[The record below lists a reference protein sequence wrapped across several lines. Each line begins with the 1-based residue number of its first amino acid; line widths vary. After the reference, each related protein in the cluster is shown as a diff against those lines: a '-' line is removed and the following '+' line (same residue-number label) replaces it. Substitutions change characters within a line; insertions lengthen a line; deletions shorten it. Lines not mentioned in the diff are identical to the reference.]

1 MNKTL
6 SVVFLFLLLSSPFYS
21 QTKKDALKDAKI
33 VAKAT
38 LELDINTVLEHT
50 FPSILDIMGGKE
62 KAKDLIKT
70 AFDTMK
76 QQGFVFE
83 KAEVVSVSDIVE
95 EQGEYRCYVENFNQ
109 MKIGDTR
116 IKSKSFLLGIYDK
129 ENKRW
134 LFLEA
139 DEMKN
144 KALLEQILPGFK
156 TSLKI
161 PEDEVKTEKIN

>member
-1 MNKTL
+1 MNKTFITVL
-6 SVVFLFLLLSSPFYS
+6 LFLLVSSPFYS

-62 KAKDLIKT
+62 KAKNLLKT
-70 AFDTMK
+70 TFDGMI

-95 EQGEYRCYVENFNQ
+95 EQGEHRCYVENFNQ

-116 IKSKSFLLGIYDK
+116 IKSKSFLLGVYDK
-129 ENKRW
+129 KNKKW

-139 DEMKN
+139 KEMKN
-144 KALLEQILPGFK
+144 KVLFEQILPGFK
-156 TSLKI
+156 TNLKI
-161 PEDEVKTEKIN
+161 PENEIKTEKIN